1 RCLNAD
7 WKSISPAWIGER
19 GKVKW
24 SGIGKRDE
32 AICAAGS
39 RAPRRCFFGGCAA
52 IIRQRATQRA
62 IHPVRRTRP
71 AASSASV
78 AKTFRRALPAEEI
91 RKRLIVPAPA

>member
-1 RCLNAD
+1 MKRFAQLN
-7 WKSISPAWIGER
+7 
-19 GKVKW
+19 
-24 SGIGKRDE
+24 
-32 AICAAGS
+32 
-39 RAPRRCFFGGCAA
+39 RALRAVVFFGGCAA